1 MVKEGIFQKISSLLK
16 IETNPNIIVSCIRIV
31 SAVCKNNL
39 ARVCGFNPCIFYF
52 VINGQFYFLQVKG
65 VLQFLG
71 VPWLLDQLN
80 SKNDDQIS
88 AAQYSIQTV
97 INSLTGMNLKEGKQP
112 DKELC
117 DGEMNVAFYFYLN
130 IKLY

>member
-1 MVKEGIFQKISSLLK
+1 MLFLLVISIHAIVNLLR
-16 IETNPNIIVSCIRIV
+16 II
-31 SAVCKNNL
+31 NFL
-39 ARVCGFNPCIFYF
+39 P
-52 VINGQFYFLQVKG
+52 LQVKS

-80 SKNDDQIS
+80 SRNDDQIS
-88 AAQYSIQTV
+88 AAQYCIQTV

-117 DGEMNVAFYFYLN
+117 DGNVIAQNFVHQFG
-130 IKLY
+130 K